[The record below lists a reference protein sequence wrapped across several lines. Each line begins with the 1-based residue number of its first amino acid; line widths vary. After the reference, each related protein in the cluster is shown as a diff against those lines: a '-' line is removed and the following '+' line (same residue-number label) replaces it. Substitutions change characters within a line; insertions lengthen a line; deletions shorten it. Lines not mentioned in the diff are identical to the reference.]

1 MSNSSRPGGLTAL
14 AVLNFVFSGIW
25 CIWAMILAIGL
36 FLADK
41 TGLKAEKSIV
51 TIQLLFA
58 LIIPTLLVISGIG
71 YLQQKRVMGK
81 ILGNVYALTSLLS
94 TVFAH
99 ALANADFTLGS
110 IFFLIYP
117 ILTLFLLNT
126 VFSDDFQNSDTVS

>member
-1 MSNSSRPGGLTAL
+1 MTAL

-94 TVFAH
+94 TVFTH

>member
-1 MSNSSRPGGLTAL
+1 MTAL

-81 ILGNVYALTSLLS
+81 ILGTVYALTSLLS

>member
-81 ILGNVYALTSLLS
+81 ILGTVYAFDCFRPCTSERGLHIG
-94 TVFAH
+94 FH
-99 ALANADFTLGS
+99 
-110 IFFLIYP
+110 
-117 ILTLFLLNT
+117 FLLNLSN
-126 VFSDDFQNSDTVS
+126 FDALSFEHRL